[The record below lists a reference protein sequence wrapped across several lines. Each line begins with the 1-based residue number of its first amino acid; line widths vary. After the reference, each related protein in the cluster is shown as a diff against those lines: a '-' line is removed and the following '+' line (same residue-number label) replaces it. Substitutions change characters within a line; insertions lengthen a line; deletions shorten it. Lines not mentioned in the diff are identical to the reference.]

1 VRSRAMGRRALIRG
15 AAILGGGLVAAPF
28 VRGAHA
34 AGPLSV
40 AFWDHRVPG
49 ANDVLRRIVEDWAAE
64 NRIELRLDFITSVGD
79 KNALTA
85 RAEARAR
92 VGHDVFQHA
101 AWQVAVHHRQLEPLD
116 DVVRAVEATHGPFD
130 EPAAFLAR
138 IEGRWKGLPAPT
150 GTQSYPMVSRLDR
163 VRQHLDIDLR
173 QLFPAAGTPRRA
185 DAIESWSWETFL
197 VHAGRLA
204 EAGRPF
210 AAPVGIGRD
219 AQNWLAPLFL
229 SFGAVL
235 VNARGEIAVDSDQ
248 TRNALEYLVRLGERM
263 PADLAG
269 WDEDENNRR
278 LIGDRA
284 GIVINPPGA
293 WAAAGL
299 GQPGLAA
306 QLWHHDLPRGPNG
319 RYRALLPH
327 FLGVWEFA
335 RNKPAALDLLR
346 HLGERDVARRLVA
359 ASHGF
364 DLPLLKSFRDFD
376 TWERAGPPGGT
387 VYNYPVRGDETAIVA
402 GYPAPP
408 ATAALIYNQGLIGRM
423 AERAMRTREPVEKTI
438 AWAGQE
444 LEASL
449 RG

>member
-1 VRSRAMGRRALIRG
+1 MGRRALIRG

-101 AWQVAVHHRQLEPLD
+101 AWQVAVHHRPLEPLD

-185 DAIESWSWETFL
+185 DAIGSWSWETFL

-204 EAGRPF
+204 ERVGRSRRRSASVGMRRTGWRRCSSRSGRCWSTR
-210 AAPVGIGRD
+210 AARSRSIP
-219 AQNWLAPLFL
+219 
-229 SFGAVL
+229 
-235 VNARGEIAVDSDQ
+235 
-248 TRNALEYLVRLGERM
+248 TR
-263 PADLAG
+263 PATRWSTWSASASG
-269 WDEDENNRR
+269 CRPTS
-278 LIGDRA
+278 RA
-284 GIVINPPGA
+284 G
-293 WAAAGL
+293 
-299 GQPGLAA
+299 
-306 QLWHHDLPRGPNG
+306 
-319 RYRALLPH
+319 
-327 FLGVWEFA
+327 
-335 RNKPAALDLLR
+335 
-346 HLGERDVARRLVA
+346 
-359 ASHGF
+359 
-364 DLPLLKSFRDFD
+364 
-376 TWERAGPPGGT
+376 T
-387 VYNYPVRGDETAIVA
+387 
-402 GYPAPP
+402 
-408 ATAALIYNQGLIGRM
+408 
-423 AERAMRTREPVEKTI
+423 RTRTT
-438 AWAGQE
+438 AD
-444 LEASL
+444 
-449 RG
+449 